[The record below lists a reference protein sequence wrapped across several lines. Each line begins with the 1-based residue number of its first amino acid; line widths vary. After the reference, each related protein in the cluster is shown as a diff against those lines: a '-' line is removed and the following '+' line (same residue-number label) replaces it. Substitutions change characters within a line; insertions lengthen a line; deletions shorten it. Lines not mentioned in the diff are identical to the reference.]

1 MTSLDTIRRR
11 MSDESEYEPRYA
23 YGKEIYE
30 DFMFNVGR
38 KIQILKSSIKVLVH
52 SSELHS
58 FYSIIRSGPV
68 LLVHQSI
75 MRRS

>member
-1 MTSLDTIRRR
+1 MTRLDTIRRR
-11 MSDESEYEPRYA
+11 MLDESEYEPRYA

-38 KIQILKSSIKVLVH
+38 KIQILKSSIKVH

-68 LLVHQSI
+68 LLVQQSI